1 MLILFVCVIPIIMT
15 VIVVQTK
22 HDFWYTKDDSMV
34 ATTVEPH

>member
-1 MLILFVCVIPIIMT
+1 MT

-34 ATTVEPH
+34 ATTGLGILIEVAHANTFSM